1 MKNRLSLSLVVIAL
15 LCLAG
20 WTGYA
25 RGQRSSS
32 ARQAWEY
39 KVINCDMEELDRSG
53 AVGWELVVSTT
64 NQGCGLWLKRPK

>member
-1 MKNRLSLSLVVIAL
+1 MREGKEVAQP
-15 LCLAG
+15 G
-20 WTGYA
+20 
-25 RGQRSSS
+25 
-32 ARQAWEY
+32 QAWEY

>member
-64 NQGCGLWLKRPK
+64 NQGWRFVAKAPK